1 MNPALKVALTLF
13 GIYIFIKAFT
23 GIAKFVGVS
32 EGDYINYLLW
42 IAALVLFWL
51 FLPRQEASIF
61 FN

>member
-51 FLPRQEASIF
+51 F
-61 FN
+61 